1 MNRRALTIAG
11 LGLFAIVSGL
21 FITGIIRKPGLG
33 EAVASL
39 AKAAPKKNASTATL
53 PPVVSVAQVRQADF
67 TESVVVTGTIVPRD
81 EILVAP
87 EVEGVRVLELAVDE
101 GDMVKAGQVL
111 ARLSHETLDA
121 QLAQND
127 ANMARARASMAQAR
141 STIVQSEARAVEARN
156 NFERAKPLKQSGYLS
171 ASTYDTRESAAK
183 TADAQLV
190 SSRDGVKLA
199 EAELAQYE
207 AARRELAWKRSNTD
221 VKSPADGLVSRRSA
235 RVGGLAAGAGDAMF
249 RIIARGEIELDAEVP
264 ESQMVKLMAGQAA
277 QVSVSG
283 VEPALAKVRLVSTEI
298 DKASRLGKVRVFLGP
313 NRAFRIGSFGRA
325 VIETA
330 KASGMAVPVSAVVF
344 SGDTA
349 MVQVLVDDKVVSRA
363 IKVGLT
369 SQGLVEVR
377 DGLKLGDTVVAR
389 AGTFLRDGDVVR
401 PVVEPSAAV
410 TVGPG
415 ATGPGAT
422 GPVATGS
429 VN

>member
-1 MNRRALTIAG
+1 MNRRAFAIAG
-11 LGLFAIVSGL
+11 LGALVIVAGFL
-21 FITGIIRKPGLG
+21 ITGIVRKPG
-33 EAVASL
+33 VD
-39 AKAAPKKNASTATL
+39 AAGASTAKSVAKKGESTTL
-53 PPVVSVAQVRQADF
+53 PPVVSVAQVKQAEF
-67 TESVVVTGTIVPRD
+67 TESIVVTGTIVPRD

-101 GDMVKAGQVL
+101 GDTVKAGQVL

-127 ANMARARASMAQAR
+127 ANLARAKASIAQAR
-141 STIVQSEARAVEARN
+141 STIVQSEARVVEARN
-156 NFERAKPLKQSGYLS
+156 NFDRAKPLKQSGYLS

-190 SSRDGVKLA
+190 SSRDGLKLS

-207 AARRELAWKRSNTD
+207 AARRELAWKRGNTD
-221 VKSPADGLVSRRSA
+221 VKSPADGLISRRSA
-235 RVGGLAAGAGDAMF
+235 RVGGLAAGASDAMF

-264 ESQMVKLMAGQAA
+264 ESQMAKLLAGQSAK
-277 QVSVSG
+277 VSVAG
-283 VEPALAKVRLVSTEI
+283 VEPAAAKVRLVSTEI

-313 NRAFRIGSFGRA
+313 NRLFRIGSFGRA

-330 KASGMAVPVSAVVF
+330 KASGIAVPVSAVVF

-349 MVQVLVDDKVVSRA
+349 VVQVVVENKITSRA
-363 IKVGLT
+363 IKTGLN
-369 SQGLVEVR
+369 SEGLVEVR
-377 DGLKLGDTVVAR
+377 EGLKLGDVVVAR

-401 PVVEPSAAV
+401 PAADASSAEPNKAGK
-410 TVGPG
+410 T
-415 ATGPGAT
+415 ATGPLT
-422 GPVATGS
+422 TGS

>member
-11 LGLFAIVSGL
+11 LGVAALTAGL
-21 FITGIIRKPGLG
+21 LITGIVRKPALD
-33 EAVASL
+33 VAG
-39 AKAAPKKNASTATL
+39 ASTAKSVGKPGTANL
-53 PPVVSVAQVRQADF
+53 PPVVSVTQVKQAEF
-67 TESVVVTGTIVPRD
+67 TETIVVTGTIVPRD

-101 GDMVKAGQVL
+101 GDLVKAGQVM

-127 ANMARARASMAQAR
+127 ANLARAKASMAQAR
-141 STIVQSEARAVEARN
+141 SSIVQSEARLVEARN
-156 NFERAKPLKQSGYLS
+156 NFDRAKPLKQSGYLS

-190 SSRDGVKLA
+190 SSRDGLKLA

-207 AARRELAWKRSNTD
+207 AARRELAWKRGNTD
-221 VKSPADGLVSRRSA
+221 VKSPADGLISRRSA
-235 RVGGLAAGAGDAMF
+235 RVGGLAAGAGDPMF

-264 ESQMVKLMAGQAA
+264 ESQMAKLLAGQPAK
-277 QVSVSG
+277 VSVAG
-283 VEPALAKVRLVSTEI
+283 VDPAAAKVRLVSTEI

-313 NRAFRIGSFGRA
+313 NRLFRIGSFGRA

-330 KASGMAVPVSAVVF
+330 KASGLAVPVSAVVF

-349 MVQVLVDDKVVSRA
+349 VVQVVADNKVISRP
-363 IKVGLT
+363 IKTGLN
-369 SQGLVEVR
+369 SEGLVEVR
-377 DGLKLGDTVVAR
+377 EGLKLGDTVVAR

-401 PVVEPSAAV
+401 PAIEATAADPAKSEPAK
-410 TVGPG
+410 
-415 ATGPGAT
+415 TGI
-422 GPVATGS
+422 ATGS

>member
-1 MNRRALTIAG
+1 MNRRALTVAG
-11 LGLFAIVSGL
+11 LATLAIVAGLFVAVL
-21 FITGIIRKPGLG
+21 VRKPGLD
-33 EAVASL
+33 VAGASI
-39 AKAAPKKNASTATL
+39 AKSAPKKADANTVL
-53 PPVVSVAQVRQADF
+53 PPMVSVAQVKQF
-67 TESVVVTGTIVPRD
+67 EFVESIVVTGTIVPRD

-101 GDMVKAGQVL
+101 GDTVKAGQVL

-127 ANMARARASMAQAR
+127 ANMARAKASIAQAR
-141 STIVQSEARAVEARN
+141 SNIVQSEARVVEARN
-156 NFERAKPLKQSGYLS
+156 NFDRAKPLKQSGYLS
-171 ASTYDTRESAAK
+171 ASTYDTRESASK

-190 SSRDGVKLA
+190 SSRDGLKLS

-264 ESQMVKLMAGQAA
+264 ESQMAKLLAGQSAK
-277 QVSVSG
+277 VSVAG
-283 VEPALAKVRLVSTEI
+283 VDPAAAKVRMVSTEI
-298 DKASRLGKVRVFLGP
+298 DKASRLGKVRVFLGS
-313 NRAFRIGSFGRA
+313 NRLFRIGSFGRA

-330 KASGMAVPVSAVVF
+330 KASGLAVPVSAVVF
-344 SGDTA
+344 SGNTA
-349 MVQVLVDDKVVSRA
+349 VVQVVVDNKVSSRA
-363 IKVGLT
+363 IKTGLN
-369 SQGLVEVR
+369 SEGLVEVR
-377 DGLKLGDTVVAR
+377 EGLKLGDIVVAR
-389 AGTFLRDGDVVR
+389 AGTFLRDGDMIR
-401 PVVEPSAAV
+401 PAVE
-410 TVGPG
+410 
-415 ATGPGAT
+415 ATTADPVKA